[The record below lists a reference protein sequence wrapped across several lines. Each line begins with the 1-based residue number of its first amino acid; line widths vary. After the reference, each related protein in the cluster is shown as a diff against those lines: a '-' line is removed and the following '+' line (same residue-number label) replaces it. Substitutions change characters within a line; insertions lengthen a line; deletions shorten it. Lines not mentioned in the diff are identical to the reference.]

1 MRATPTR
8 LHDELR
14 IVSRVFAKFDS
25 VRTFDTN
32 SGTLAIFRSNITTR
46 VNSAHSSCIEVSS
59 NSSDPQPLRSRVQA
73 PASSL
78 ASLRSERAITVD
90 QAPPRGPGGGSIAGG
105 CAIGRPKVI
114 DRSSQQERPYN
125 SRLLYDALFPR
136 QRRIRRRRRSREGGA
151 TTPPFSCPCMHP
163 PVPPSSTPGQPFP
176 TRLPAVAVQTP
187 NDSEWTPRPPSAN
200 RVWNLYCDAHERDKF
215 EYFLLPCTSGPKLPK
230 D

>member
-1 MRATPTR
+1 MRATLTR
-8 LHDELR
+8 LPDELR

-25 VRTFDTN
+25 VRTFDPN
-32 SGTLAIFRSNITTR
+32 CGTLAIFRSNITTR
-46 VNSAHSSCIEVSS
+46 VSSAHSSCIEVSS

-78 ASLRSERAITVD
+78 ASGLSARSQLIKR
-90 QAPPRGPGGGSIAGG
+90 PPEVLGGGSIAGG

-136 QRRIRRRRRSREGGA
+136 QRRTRRRRRSREGGA
-151 TTPPFSCPCMHP
+151 TTPPSSSPRMHP

-176 TRLPAVAVQTP
+176 TRLPAFAVQTP